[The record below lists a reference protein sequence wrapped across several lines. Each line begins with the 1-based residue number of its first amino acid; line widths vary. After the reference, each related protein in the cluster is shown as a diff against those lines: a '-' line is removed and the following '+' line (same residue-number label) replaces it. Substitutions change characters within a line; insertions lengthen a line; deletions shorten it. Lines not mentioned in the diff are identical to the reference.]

1 MSQEEKL
8 KKSNLTKFLNKTKL
22 CIKGW
27 IWWRWRISSRWGWRK
42 WSSRSWLKLW
52 RSTGIGWDSRGFCQ
66 TPRRISKLFGFCES
80 SWRRKWPSLAPKGH
94 FYMLSM
100 PNQCK
105 LIYINRTYKYEYDCT
120 KKTYCIFSM
129 NIISRKNKL
138 LLLLHY
144 FFPIPTG
151 DKYWKCFLS
160 YDHFSSRS

>member
-1 MSQEEKL
+1 MSQVE
-8 KKSNLTKFLNKTKL
+8 KKSNLTEFLNKTKL

-27 IWWRWRISSRWGWRK
+27 IWWRWRISSRWWWRK

-52 RSTGIGWDSRGFCQ
+52 RSTGNGWDSRGFCQ

-105 LIYINRTYKYEYDCT
+105 LIYINRTYKYLW
-120 KKTYCIFSM
+120 IWLHQ
-129 NIISRKNKL
+129 KNL
-138 LLLLHY
+138 LY

-151 DKYWKCFLS
+151 DKCWKCFLS